1 MSRIGFKNRD
11 VLTILDFSRE
21 DLELLFREAKKM
33 EMYSKSALDILRG
46 KVVALAFF
54 EPSTRT
60 MFSFQTAIQRLG
72 GTALILSDVQR
83 TSIAK
88 GESLGDTIRM
98 LDSYSNAIIIRH
110 KIEGAATYAAE
121 VAEVPVINAGDGTH
135 RHPTQAMVDLYTIW
149 RERGNIHGLTVGVLG
164 DLKYGRAATS
174 FILGIMK
181 YRLRRLYLISP
192 PELRLKSEI
201 KEILDKYGVQTTE
214 VSNIEDVVNE
224 LDVLYVTRIQR
235 ERFPD
240 PAEYERVRGSYR
252 ITLKTLE
259 NVKEDLMIMHP
270 LPRVDE
276 ILPEVDG
283 TKYAYYFKQAR
294 YGVPVRM
301 ALLKL
306 VLGD

>member
-1 MSRIGFKNRD
+1 MGFKNRD